1 MKNMIHIRML
11 LTTLV
16 VGLVSSLVFCEAV
29 FAEVGFIDVE
39 SKGAEIATLR
49 KGVAIMD
56 NNENPATL
64 DNAANTD
71 VKRGRAYP
79 MQPPTIPHKIDG
91 YQIDRFANQC
101 LSCHARD
108 RTAETQA
115 PMISVTHFM
124 DRDGNFLADVSPRRY
139 FCSQCH
145 VTQIERKPLLENTF
159 KDVKELTSAT
169 KSTH

>member
-1 MKNMIHIRML
+1 MKNIVHTSIL
-11 LTTLV
+11 LKALM
-16 VGLVSSLVFCEAV
+16 VGLASLCVFADSV
-29 FAEVGFIDVE
+29 FAEPAFDEPGFD
-39 SKGAEIATLR
+39 EIATLR
-49 KGVAIMD
+49 QGVPILD

-91 YQIDRFANQC
+91 YQIDLFANQC

-139 FCSQCH
+139 FCSQYH

-159 KDVKELTSAT
+159 KDVKELTST
-169 KSTH
+169 KTPKH